1 MCRKSLPLSALRA
14 FEVAARHSSFSK
26 AADELSVSPAAIHHQ
41 IKGLSQQLGV
51 ELFQRRGR
59 GLVLTKAGQAC
70 RESLEH
76 GFDMLALAI
85 EQARAHSTIGL
96 VKIAC
101 CPSFAAKWLTPR
113 LPNFHRAFPTIDIQ
127 LRVST
132 ALVDFTT
139 DDTDLAIHYGR
150 GAYGDLF
157 EESLGADELVPV
169 CSPTMIAAAD
179 GRAQRT
185 DIARLRLIHDD
196 SLAGEPD
203 YPAWFDWLAR
213 AGIAA
218 DKASDGFHFETSSL
232 ALDAAIGGLGV
243 ALGRKLLVARDIA
256 EGRLV
261 EASNLTIGSDW
272 SYHLVSLPAIA
283 DQPKV
288 AALREW
294 MFSELSRPG
303 AMPMAVTESDVRAA

>member
-14 FEVAARHSSFSK
+14 FEVSARHSSFSK

-41 IKGLSQQLGV
+41 IKGLSEQLGV

-76 GFDMLALAI
+76 GFDMLALAV

-113 LPNFHRAFPTIDIQ
+113 LPSFHRAFPTIDIQ
-127 LRVST
+127 LRVSS
-132 ALVDFTT
+132 ALVDFAT

-150 GAYGDLF
+150 GEYGDLF
-157 EESLGADELVPV
+157 VETLGLDELIPV
-169 CSPTMIAAAD
+169 CSPVLTAGAD

-196 SLAGEPD
+196 TLAGEPD
-203 YPAWFDWLAR
+203 YPAWSDWLAR
-213 AGIAA
+213 AGISA
-218 DKASDGFHFETSSL
+218 DKASGGFHFENSSL

-243 ALGRKLLVARDIA
+243 ALGRQLLIARDIA

-261 EASNLTIGSDW
+261 EASNIAIGSDW
-272 SYHLVSLPAIA
+272 AYHLIALPAIA

-294 MFSELSRPG
+294 IFSELSRPG
-303 AMPMAVTESDVRAA
+303 AMPAAVPAGDARAA